1 MAGDIFLYMP
11 INVEI
16 QKNIF
21 ADFYFSVLIDLY
33 VYSKIDILINRKIF
47 L

>member
-1 MAGDIFLYMP
+1 MFKMAGDIFLYMS

-21 ADFYFSVLIDLY
+21 VDFYFSVLIDLY
-33 VYSKIDILINRKIF
+33 VYRKIDM
-47 L
+47 